1 MVGENVRRLPEG
13 RSALDKRRLAYVERG
28 LSIPHS
34 GPVPV
39 H

>member
-1 MVGENVRRLPEG
+1 MVGGIVRRLPEG

-28 LSIPHS
+28 TSIPHS
-34 GPVPV
+34 VSGPV